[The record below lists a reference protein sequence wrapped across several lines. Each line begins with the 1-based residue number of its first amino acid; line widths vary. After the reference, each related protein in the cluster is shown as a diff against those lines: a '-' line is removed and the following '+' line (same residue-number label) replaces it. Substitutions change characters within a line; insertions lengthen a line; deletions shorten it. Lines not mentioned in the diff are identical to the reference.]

1 MVKVAS
7 ITGII
12 KGLKPRQQ
20 KTMKAHARH
29 HSLKHMRS
37 MARAMKKG
45 ATFQTA
51 HTRAM
56 RSVGKWVDL
65 QQHLHWQKWL
75 TKDQWEKGEEVA
87 KKRKRRKVPKDKE
100 TDLPKKY
107 LSGLKGGARSQRAS
121 LIKSMSALYKSGA
134 RIPASMFKARRK

>member
-37 MARAMKKG
+37 MARAIKKG
-45 ATFQTA
+45 RTFGQA
-51 HTRAM
+51 HRSAM
-56 RSVGKWVDL
+56 RTVGK
-65 QQHLHWQKWL
+65 
-75 TKDQWEKGEEVA
+75 
-87 KKRKRRKVPKDKE
+87 
-100 TDLPKKY
+100 
-107 LSGLKGGARSQRAS
+107 
-121 LIKSMSALYKSGA
+121 
-134 RIPASMFKARRK
+134 

>member
-37 MARAMKKG
+37 MARLMGGKRKL
-45 ATFQTA
+45 TFSQA
-51 HTRAM
+51 HRVAM
-56 RSVGKWVDL
+56 RSVGK
-65 QQHLHWQKWL
+65 
-75 TKDQWEKGEEVA
+75 
-87 KKRKRRKVPKDKE
+87 
-100 TDLPKKY
+100 
-107 LSGLKGGARSQRAS
+107 
-121 LIKSMSALYKSGA
+121 
-134 RIPASMFKARRK
+134 

>member
-20 KTMKAHARH
+20 KTMKNHARH

-45 ATFQTA
+45 ATFKNA
-51 HTRAM
+51 HLKALRTT
-56 RSVGKWVDL
+56 GK
-65 QQHLHWQKWL
+65 
-75 TKDQWEKGEEVA
+75 
-87 KKRKRRKVPKDKE
+87 
-100 TDLPKKY
+100 
-107 LSGLKGGARSQRAS
+107 
-121 LIKSMSALYKSGA
+121 
-134 RIPASMFKARRK
+134 

>member
-29 HSLKHMRS
+29 HRLKHMRS
-37 MARAMKKG
+37 MANAMKKG

-51 HTRAM
+51 HNRAM
-56 RSVGKWVDL
+56 RSVGKWNEEKY
-65 QQHLHWQKWL
+65 QKI
-75 TKDQWEKGEEVA
+75 KKQKYQDQCF
-87 KKRKRRKVPKDKE
+87 KR
-100 TDLPKKY
+100 
-107 LSGLKGGARSQRAS
+107 GINNGC
-121 LIKSMSALYKSGA
+121 
-134 RIPASMFKARRK
+134 

>member
-7 ITGII
+7 ITNII

-37 MARAMKKG
+37 MARLMGGKRKL
-45 ATFQTA
+45 TFSQA
-51 HTRAM
+51 HRVAM

-65 QQHLHWQKWL
+65 QQHQHWLRW
-75 TKDQWEKGEEVA
+75 
-87 KKRKRRKVPKDKE
+87 
-100 TDLPKKY
+100 
-107 LSGLKGGARSQRAS
+107 
-121 LIKSMSALYKSGA
+121 
-134 RIPASMFKARRK
+134 